1 MIDMNTVT
9 DEQADY
15 MNTPMEAVEEIGTLL
30 NELAAFFP
38 NELEDYL
45 ETDFCERVARRM
57 VWDIEKGFT
66 VLPEK
71 FHAVAFHHAVLTD
84 DSDIVEAFIKVAKNA
99 KKDIDTDFC
108 DPEYGV
114 PPLMMACFEKCRN
127 AFVSLV
133 EKGGAS
139 LSVKDAKGRGL
150 PYACV
155 FSHNLA
161 FMKWA
166 KKHGVI
172 FDLSNPADA
181 VLPLTGAECS
191 VAVLRWLI
199 EDLHGG
205 VNTVDAEGHTA
216 MYYACMFEVR
226 ENILY
231 LIDKGA
237 YPTELAEN
245 AFMPIVER
253 IKELRAQQSS
263 DIIDFEIDREIQKL
277 KEFAGKI

>member
-15 MNTPMEAVEEIGTLL
+15 MNTPMEAVEEVGMLL

-57 VWDIEKGFT
+57 VWDIPAGFAK
-66 VLPEK
+66 LPRK
-71 FHAVAFHHAVLTD
+71 FRAVVFHHAVLTD
-84 DSDIVEAFIKVAKNA
+84 DSDIVEAFLKAVKKAKMN
-99 KKDIDTDFC
+99 IDTDFC

-114 PPLMMACFEKCRN
+114 PPLMRACFNKAKN

-150 PYACV
+150 AYACV

-166 KKHGVI
+166 KKHGVV
-172 FDLSNPADA
+172 FDLSDPVDA
-181 VLPLTGAECS
+181 VIPLAGAEGS

-199 EDLHGG
+199 EDLHGD
-205 VNTVDAEGHTA
+205 VNAVDADGHTA
-216 MYYACMFEVR
+216 MYYACMFGAND
-226 ENILY
+226 NILY

-237 YPTELAEN
+237 YPTEGSES
-245 AFMPIVER
+245 AFVPVVNR
-253 IKELRAQQSS
+253 IKELREQEPSNVADLEIKSE
-263 DIIDFEIDREIQKL
+263 IKKLTDFAK
-277 KEFAGKI
+277 KI